1 MEKLIEDYIRLKQKE
16 AIKEHKDK
24 NNSNK
29 LLELFLSLILVTGFV
44 YLAHEN
50 IKLNKPAIV
59 NLK

>member
-1 MEKLIEDYIRLKQKE
+1 MEKLIEDYIRFIKKE

-50 IKLNKPAIV
+50 TKLNKPAIV
-59 NLK
+59 NSK

>member
-16 AIKEHKDK
+16 AIKEYKDK